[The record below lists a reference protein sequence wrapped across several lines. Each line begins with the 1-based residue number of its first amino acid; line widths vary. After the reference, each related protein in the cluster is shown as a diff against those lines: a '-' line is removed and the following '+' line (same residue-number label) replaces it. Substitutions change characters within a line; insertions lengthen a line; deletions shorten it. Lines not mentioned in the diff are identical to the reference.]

1 MTETTPQPRFHKSPR
16 LGEQL
21 VLKGVISQ
29 EELESSLAA
38 SKASGTKLGEYLVSH
53 GIVPEE
59 EILKALSEQ
68 LNVPLYDASKYPLD
82 PALKELLPQDIARE
96 NRLVPLT
103 MDNEILYC
111 ALLDPNNFHAI
122 DAVEEFCQC
131 QVEPVLCTKQD
142 FVRLFSAIYGEYSA
156 FNEMLGEIGAN
167 LAPET
172 AARDEE
178 EISADAANDVP
189 VIRLVNLILS
199 EGVKVGASDIHIN
212 PEKTT
217 VNVRYRVEGMLR
229 KASEVPLK
237 MASSVVSRIKIMG
250 NMDISETRL
259 PQDGRFTMKVEGHE
273 INVRVS
279 SIPTT
284 YGENVVMR
292 LLDMNAKRVYELP
305 KLGMSPEDFE
315 TVSSAARKPY
325 GMILSTGPT
334 GSGKS
339 SSLYAIIKLVNREE
353 VNIMTLEDPVEYRM
367 AGVRQ
372 VQLNVKA
379 GMTFSSGLRSI
390 LRQDPDILMVGEIRD
405 KETAQIAVQAAL
417 TGHLVLSTLHT
428 NDAISA
434 INRLVDMGVEPYLV
448 SSVLLCSFAQ
458 RLVRCVCPHCR
469 EEYQPAPGLMKAFN
483 LTAADGPF
491 YHGAGCPR
499 CGGTGYM
506 GRTAIFEVFPML
518 DEFQDMVASGATRQ
532 AIARRAR
539 ELGIHSMTDDAAQKI
554 RAGITT
560 CEEAIRV
567 TAA

>member
-1 MTETTPQPRFHKSPR
+1 MPNNVPRFNRSPR

-21 VLKGVISQ
+21 VLKGILT
-29 EELESSLAA
+29 EEALENALSAA
-38 SKASGTKLGEYLVSH
+38 KAANMKLGEYLTSH

-59 EILKALSEQ
+59 DILKALSEQ
-68 LNVPLYDASKYPLD
+68 LNFPLYNPDEFPLD
-82 PALKELLPQDIARE
+82 PHLKDLVPQDVARE

-103 MDNEILYC
+103 LEEGVLYC
-111 ALLDPNNFHAI
+111 ALLDPNNFRAL
-122 DAVEEFCQC
+122 DTVEETCRC
-131 QVEPVLCTKQD
+131 QVEPVLCTKAD
-142 FVRLFSAIYGEYSA
+142 FVRLFSAVYGEYSA
-156 FNEMLGEIGAN
+156 FSEMLGEIDADTSPDAGRA
-167 LAPET
+167 
-172 AARDEE
+172 DEE
-178 EISADAANDVP
+178 VITNNAVDDVP

-237 MASSVVSRIKIMG
+237 LAPSVVSRIKIMG

-259 PQDGRFTMKVEGHE
+259 PQDGRFTIKVEGHE

-292 LLDMNAKRVYELP
+292 LLDMSAQRIYELP
-305 KLGMSPEDFE
+305 KLGMGPEDYKLV
-315 TVSSAARKPY
+315 TQAAHKPY

-339 SSLYAIIKLVNREE
+339 SSLYAIIKLVNRDE

-379 GMTFSSGLRSI
+379 GMTFSSGLRAI

-405 KETAQIAVQAAL
+405 RETAQIAVQAAL

-428 NDAISA
+428 NDALSA
-434 INRLVDMGVEPYLV
+434 VNRLVDMGVEPYLV
-448 SSVLLCSFAQ
+448 ASVLLCSFAQ

-469 EEYQPAPGLMKAFN
+469 EQYQPSIGLLHVFG
-483 LTAADGPF
+483 LTPEDGPF
-491 YHGAGCPR
+491 FHGKGCPR

-518 DEFQDMVASGATRQ
+518 DELQEMVTAGKSKQ
-532 AIARRAR
+532 EIYRRAR
-539 ELGIHSMTDDAAQKI
+539 ELGIRTMADDAAKKI

-560 CEEAIRV
+560 AEEAIRV

>member
-1 MTETTPQPRFHKSPR
+1 MPNNVPRFNRSPR

-21 VLKGVISQ
+21 VLKGILT
-29 EELESSLAA
+29 EEALENALSAA
-38 SKASGTKLGEYLVSH
+38 KAADMKLGEYLTSH

-59 EILKALSEQ
+59 DILKALSEQ
-68 LNVPLYDASKYPLD
+68 LNFPLYNPDEFPLD
-82 PALKELLPQDIARE
+82 PHLKDLVPQDVARE

-103 MDNEILYC
+103 LEGGVLYC
-111 ALLDPNNFHAI
+111 ALLDPNNFRAL
-122 DAVEEFCQC
+122 DTVEETCRC
-131 QVEPVLCTKQD
+131 QVEPVLCTKAD
-142 FVRLFSAIYGEYSA
+142 FVRLFSAVYGEYSA
-156 FNEMLGEIGAN
+156 FSEMLGEIDADSTPDAGRA
-167 LAPET
+167 
-172 AARDEE
+172 DEE
-178 EISADAANDVP
+178 VITNNAVDDVP

-237 MASSVVSRIKIMG
+237 LAPSVVSRIKIMG

-259 PQDGRFTMKVEGHE
+259 PQDGRFTIKVEGHE

-284 YGENVVMR
+284 YGENIVMR
-292 LLDMNAKRVYELP
+292 LLDMSAQRIYELP
-305 KLGMSPEDFE
+305 KLGMGPEDYKLV
-315 TVSSAARKPY
+315 TQAAHKPY

-339 SSLYAIIKLVNREE
+339 SSLYAIIKLINRDE

-367 AGVRQ
+367 TGVRQ

-379 GMTFSSGLRSI
+379 GMTFSSGLRAI

-405 KETAQIAVQAAL
+405 RETAQIAVQAAL

-428 NDAISA
+428 NDALSA

-448 SSVLLCSFAQ
+448 ASVLLCSFAQ

-469 EEYQPAPGLMKAFN
+469 EQYQPSIGLLHVFG
-483 LTAADGPF
+483 LTPEDGPF
-491 YHGAGCPR
+491 FHGKGCPR

-518 DEFQDMVASGATRQ
+518 DELQEMVTAGKSKQ
-532 AIARRAR
+532 EIYRRAR
-539 ELGIHSMTDDAAQKI
+539 ELGIRTMADDAAKKI

-560 CEEAIRV
+560 AEEAIRV

>member
-1 MTETTPQPRFHKSPR
+1 MPNNVPRFNRSPR

-21 VLKGVISQ
+21 VLKGILT
-29 EELESSLAA
+29 EEALENALSAA
-38 SKASGTKLGEYLVSH
+38 KAANMKLGEYLTSH

-59 EILKALSEQ
+59 DILKALSEQ
-68 LNVPLYDASKYPLD
+68 LNFPLYNPDEFPLD
-82 PALKELLPQDIARE
+82 THLKDLVPQDVARE

-103 MDNEILYC
+103 FEEGVLYC
-111 ALLDPNNFHAI
+111 ALLDPNNFRAL
-122 DAVEEFCQC
+122 DTVEETCRC
-131 QVEPVLCTKQD
+131 QVEPVLCTKAD
-142 FVRLFSAIYGEYSA
+142 FVRLFSAVYGEYSA
-156 FNEMLGEIGAN
+156 FSEMLGEIDADT
-167 LAPET
+167 APD
-172 AARDEE
+172 AGRADEE
-178 EISADAANDVP
+178 VITTNAVDDVP

-237 MASSVVSRIKIMG
+237 LAPSVVSRIKIMG

-259 PQDGRFTMKVEGHE
+259 PQDGRFTIKLEGHE

-292 LLDMNAKRVYELP
+292 LLDMSAQRIYELP
-305 KLGMSPEDFE
+305 KLGMGPEDYKLV
-315 TVSSAARKPY
+315 TQAAHKPY

-339 SSLYAIIKLVNREE
+339 SSLYAIIKLVNRDE

-379 GMTFSSGLRSI
+379 GMTFSSGLRAI

-405 KETAQIAVQAAL
+405 RETAHIAVQAAL

-428 NDAISA
+428 NDALSA
-434 INRLVDMGVEPYLV
+434 VNRLVDMGVEPYLV
-448 SSVLLCSFAQ
+448 ASVLLCSFAQ

-469 EEYQPAPGLMKAFN
+469 EQYQPSIGLLHVFG
-483 LTAADGPF
+483 LTPEDGPF
-491 YHGAGCPR
+491 FHGKGCPR

-518 DEFQDMVASGATRQ
+518 DELQEMVTAGKSKQ
-532 AIARRAR
+532 EIYRRAR
-539 ELGIHSMTDDAAQKI
+539 ELGIRTMADDAAKKI

-560 CEEAIRV
+560 AEEAIRV

>member
-1 MTETTPQPRFHKSPR
+1 MTNNAPRLNHSPR

-21 VLKGVISQ
+21 VLKGILT
-29 EELESSLAA
+29 EAALENALSAA
-38 SKASGTKLGEYLVSH
+38 KAANMKLGEYLTNH

-59 EILKALSEQ
+59 DILKALSEQ
-68 LNVPLYDASKYPLD
+68 LNFPLYNPDEFPLD
-82 PALKELLPQDIARE
+82 PHLKDLVPQDVARE

-103 MDNEILYC
+103 LEGGVLYC
-111 ALLDPNNFHAI
+111 ALLDPNNFRAL
-122 DAVEEFCQC
+122 DTVEETCRC
-131 QVEPVLCTKQD
+131 QVEPVLCTKAD
-142 FVRLFSAIYGEYSA
+142 FVRLFSAVYGEYSA
-156 FNEMLGEIGAN
+156 FSEMLGEIDADSTPDAGMA
-167 LAPET
+167 
-172 AARDEE
+172 DEE
-178 EISADAANDVP
+178 VITNNAVDDVP

-237 MASSVVSRIKIMG
+237 LAPSVVSRIKIMG

-259 PQDGRFTMKVEGHE
+259 PQDGRFTIKVEGHE

-292 LLDMNAKRVYELP
+292 LLDMSAQRIYELP
-305 KLGMSPEDFE
+305 KLGMGPEDYALV
-315 TVSSAARKPY
+315 TQAAHKPY

-339 SSLYAIIKLVNREE
+339 SSLYAIIKLINRDE

-367 AGVRQ
+367 TGVRQ

-379 GMTFSSGLRSI
+379 GMTFSSGLRAI

-405 KETAQIAVQAAL
+405 RETAQIAVQAAL

-428 NDAISA
+428 NDALSA
-434 INRLVDMGVEPYLV
+434 VNRLVDMGVEPYLV
-448 SSVLLCSFAQ
+448 ASVLLCSFAQ

-469 EEYQPAPGLMKAFN
+469 EQYQPSTGLLHVFG
-483 LTAADGPF
+483 LTPEDGPF
-491 YHGAGCPR
+491 FHGKGCPR

-518 DEFQDMVASGATRQ
+518 DELQEMVTAGKSKQ
-532 AIARRAR
+532 EIYRRAR
-539 ELGIHSMTDDAAQKI
+539 ELGIRTMADDAAKKI

-560 CEEAIRV
+560 AEEAIRV

>member
-1 MTETTPQPRFHKSPR
+1 MTNNVPRFNRSPR

-21 VLKGVISQ
+21 VLKGILT
-29 EELESSLAA
+29 EEALENALSAA
-38 SKASGTKLGEYLVSH
+38 KAADMKLGEYLTSH

-59 EILKALSEQ
+59 DILKALSEQ
-68 LNVPLYDASKYPLD
+68 LNFPLYNPDEFPLD
-82 PALKELLPQDIARE
+82 PHLKDMVPQDVARE

-103 MDNEILYC
+103 LEGGVLYC
-111 ALLDPNNFHAI
+111 ALLDPNNFRAL
-122 DAVEEFCQC
+122 DTVEETCRC
-131 QVEPVLCTKQD
+131 QVEPVLCTKAD
-142 FVRLFSAIYGEYSA
+142 FVRLFSAVYGEYSA
-156 FNEMLGEIGAN
+156 FSEMLGEIDADTTPDAGRA
-167 LAPET
+167 
-172 AARDEE
+172 DEE
-178 EISADAANDVP
+178 VITNNAVDDVP

-237 MASSVVSRIKIMG
+237 LAPSVVSRIKIMG

-259 PQDGRFTMKVEGHE
+259 PQDGRFTIKVEGHE

-292 LLDMNAKRVYELP
+292 LLDMSAQRIYELP
-305 KLGMSPEDFE
+305 KLGMGPEDYALV
-315 TVSSAARKPY
+315 TQAAHKPY

-339 SSLYAIIKLVNREE
+339 SSLYAIIKLINRDE

-367 AGVRQ
+367 TGVRQ

-379 GMTFSSGLRSI
+379 GMTFSSGLRAI

-405 KETAQIAVQAAL
+405 RETAQIAVQAAL

-428 NDAISA
+428 NDALSA
-434 INRLVDMGVEPYLV
+434 VNRLVDMGVEPYLV
-448 SSVLLCSFAQ
+448 ASVLLCSFAQ

-469 EEYQPAPGLMKAFN
+469 EQYQPSTGLLHVFG
-483 LTAADGPF
+483 LTPEDGPF
-491 YHGAGCPR
+491 FHGKGCPR

-518 DEFQDMVASGATRQ
+518 DELQEMVTAGKSKQ
-532 AIARRAR
+532 EIYRRAR
-539 ELGIHSMTDDAAQKI
+539 ELGIRTMADDAAKKI

-560 CEEAIRV
+560 AEEAIRV

>member
-1 MTETTPQPRFHKSPR
+1 MPNNAPRFNRSPR

-21 VLKGVISQ
+21 VLKGILT
-29 EELESSLAA
+29 EEALENALSAA
-38 SKASGTKLGEYLVSH
+38 KAANMKLGEYLTSH

-59 EILKALSEQ
+59 DILKALSEQ
-68 LNVPLYDASKYPLD
+68 LNFPLYNPDEFPLD
-82 PALKELLPQDIARE
+82 THLKDMVPQDVARE

-103 MDNEILYC
+103 LEEGVLYC
-111 ALLDPNNFHAI
+111 ALLDPNNFRAL
-122 DAVEEFCQC
+122 DTVEETCRC
-131 QVEPVLCTKQD
+131 QVEPVLCTKAD
-142 FVRLFSAIYGEYSA
+142 FVRLFSAVYGEYSA
-156 FNEMLGEIGAN
+156 FSEMLGEIDADT
-167 LAPET
+167 APD
-172 AARDEE
+172 AGRADEE
-178 EISADAANDVP
+178 VITNNAVDDVP

-237 MASSVVSRIKIMG
+237 LAPSVVSRIKIMG

-259 PQDGRFTMKVEGHE
+259 PQDGRFTIKVEGHE

-292 LLDMNAKRVYELP
+292 LLDMSAQRIYELP
-305 KLGMSPEDFE
+305 KLGMGPEDYKLV
-315 TVSSAARKPY
+315 TQAAHKPY

-339 SSLYAIIKLVNREE
+339 SSLYAIIKLVNRDE

-379 GMTFSSGLRSI
+379 GMTFSSGLRAI

-405 KETAQIAVQAAL
+405 RETAQIAVQAAL

-428 NDAISA
+428 NDALSA
-434 INRLVDMGVEPYLV
+434 VNRLVDMGVEPYLV
-448 SSVLLCSFAQ
+448 ASVLLCSFAQ

-469 EEYQPAPGLMKAFN
+469 EQYQPSIGLLHVFG
-483 LTAADGPF
+483 LTPEDGPF
-491 YHGAGCPR
+491 FHGKGCPR

-518 DEFQDMVASGATRQ
+518 DELQEMVTAGKSKQ
-532 AIARRAR
+532 EIYRRAR
-539 ELGIHSMTDDAAQKI
+539 ELGIRTMADDAAKKI

-560 CEEAIRV
+560 AEEAIRV

>member
-1 MTETTPQPRFHKSPR
+1 MPNNVPRFNRSPR

-21 VLKGVISQ
+21 VLKGILT
-29 EELESSLAA
+29 EEALENALSAA
-38 SKASGTKLGEYLVSH
+38 KAANMKLGEYLTSH

-59 EILKALSEQ
+59 DILKALSEQ
-68 LNVPLYDASKYPLD
+68 LNFPLYNPDEFPLD
-82 PALKELLPQDIARE
+82 PHLKDLVPQDVARE

-103 MDNEILYC
+103 FEEGVLYC
-111 ALLDPNNFHAI
+111 ALLDPNNFRAL
-122 DAVEEFCQC
+122 DTVEETCRC
-131 QVEPVLCTKQD
+131 QVEPVLCTKAD
-142 FVRLFSAIYGEYSA
+142 FVRLFSAVYGEYSA
-156 FNEMLGEIGAN
+156 FSEMLGEIDADT
-167 LAPET
+167 APD
-172 AARDEE
+172 AGRADEE
-178 EISADAANDVP
+178 VITNNAVDDVP

-237 MASSVVSRIKIMG
+237 LAPSVVSRIKIMG

-259 PQDGRFTMKVEGHE
+259 PQDGRFTIKVEGHE

-292 LLDMNAKRVYELP
+292 LLDMSAQRIYELP
-305 KLGMSPEDFE
+305 KLGMGPEDYKLV
-315 TVSSAARKPY
+315 TQAAHKPY

-339 SSLYAIIKLVNREE
+339 SSLYAIIKLVNRDE

-379 GMTFSSGLRSI
+379 GMTFSSGLRAI

-405 KETAQIAVQAAL
+405 RETAQIAVQAAL

-428 NDAISA
+428 NDALSA
-434 INRLVDMGVEPYLV
+434 VNRLVDMGVEPYLV
-448 SSVLLCSFAQ
+448 ASVLLCSFAQ

-469 EEYQPAPGLMKAFN
+469 EQYQPSIGLLHVFG
-483 LTAADGPF
+483 LTPEDGPF
-491 YHGAGCPR
+491 FHGKGCPR

-518 DEFQDMVASGATRQ
+518 DELQEMVTAGKSKQ
-532 AIARRAR
+532 EIYRRAR
-539 ELGIHSMTDDAAQKI
+539 ELGIRTMADDAAKKI

-560 CEEAIRV
+560 AEEAIRV

>member
-1 MTETTPQPRFHKSPR
+1 MPNNAPRFNRSPR

-21 VLKGVISQ
+21 VLKGILT
-29 EELESSLAA
+29 EEALENALSAA
-38 SKASGTKLGEYLVSH
+38 KAANMKLGEYLTSH

-59 EILKALSEQ
+59 DILKALSEQ
-68 LNVPLYDASKYPLD
+68 LNFPLYNPDEFPLD
-82 PALKELLPQDIARE
+82 PHLKDLVPQDVARE

-103 MDNEILYC
+103 LEEGVLYC
-111 ALLDPNNFHAI
+111 ALLDPNNFRAL
-122 DAVEEFCQC
+122 DTVEETCRC
-131 QVEPVLCTKQD
+131 QVEPVLCTKAD
-142 FVRLFSAIYGEYSA
+142 FVRLFSAVYGEYSA
-156 FNEMLGEIGAN
+156 FSEMLGEIDADT
-167 LAPET
+167 APD
-172 AARDEE
+172 AGRADEE
-178 EISADAANDVP
+178 VITNNAVDDVP

-237 MASSVVSRIKIMG
+237 LAPSVVSRIKIMG

-259 PQDGRFTMKVEGHE
+259 PQDGRFTIKVEGHE

-292 LLDMNAKRVYELP
+292 LLDMSAQRIYELP
-305 KLGMSPEDFE
+305 KLGMGPEDYKLV
-315 TVSSAARKPY
+315 TQAAHKPY

-339 SSLYAIIKLVNREE
+339 SSLYAIIKLVNRDE

-379 GMTFSSGLRSI
+379 GMTFSSGLRAI

-405 KETAQIAVQAAL
+405 RETAQIAVQAAL

-428 NDAISA
+428 NDALSA
-434 INRLVDMGVEPYLV
+434 VNRLVDMGVEPYLV
-448 SSVLLCSFAQ
+448 ASVLLCSFAQ

-469 EEYQPAPGLMKAFN
+469 EQYQPSIGLLHVFG
-483 LTAADGPF
+483 LTPEDGPF
-491 YHGAGCPR
+491 FHGKGCPR

-518 DEFQDMVASGATRQ
+518 DELQEMVTAGKSKQ
-532 AIARRAR
+532 EIYRRAR
-539 ELGIHSMTDDAAQKI
+539 ELGIRTMADDAAKKI

-560 CEEAIRV
+560 AEEAIRV

>member
-1 MTETTPQPRFHKSPR
+1 MPNNAPRFNRSPR

-21 VLKGVISQ
+21 VLKGILT
-29 EELESSLAA
+29 EEALENALSAA
-38 SKASGTKLGEYLVSH
+38 KAANMKLGEYLTSH

-59 EILKALSEQ
+59 DILKALSEQ
-68 LNVPLYDASKYPLD
+68 LSFPLYNPDEFPLD
-82 PALKELLPQDIARE
+82 PHLKDLVPQDMARE

-103 MDNEILYC
+103 LEEGVLYC
-111 ALLDPNNFHAI
+111 ALLDPNNFRAL
-122 DAVEEFCQC
+122 DTVEETCRC
-131 QVEPVLCTKQD
+131 QVEPVLCTKAD
-142 FVRLFSAIYGEYSA
+142 FVRLFSAVYGEYSA
-156 FNEMLGEIGAN
+156 FSEMLGEIDADTTPDAGRA
-167 LAPET
+167 
-172 AARDEE
+172 DEE
-178 EISADAANDVP
+178 VITNNAVDDVP

-237 MASSVVSRIKIMG
+237 LAPSVVSRIKIMG

-259 PQDGRFTMKVEGHE
+259 PQDGRFTIKVEGHE

-292 LLDMNAKRVYELP
+292 LLDMSAQRIYELP
-305 KLGMSPEDFE
+305 KLGMGPEDYKLV
-315 TVSSAARKPY
+315 TQAAHKPY

-339 SSLYAIIKLVNREE
+339 SSLYAIIKLVNRDE

-379 GMTFSSGLRSI
+379 GMTFSSGLRAI

-405 KETAQIAVQAAL
+405 RETAQIAVQAAL

-428 NDAISA
+428 NDALSA
-434 INRLVDMGVEPYLV
+434 VNRLVDMGVEPYLV
-448 SSVLLCSFAQ
+448 ASVLLCSFAQ

-469 EEYQPAPGLMKAFN
+469 EQYQPSIGLLHVFG
-483 LTAADGPF
+483 LTPEDGPF
-491 YHGAGCPR
+491 FHGKGCPR

-518 DEFQDMVASGATRQ
+518 DELQEMVTAGKSKQ
-532 AIARRAR
+532 EIYRRAR
-539 ELGIHSMTDDAAQKI
+539 ELGIRTMADDAAKKI

-560 CEEAIRV
+560 AEEAIRV

>member
-1 MTETTPQPRFHKSPR
+1 MPNNAPRFNRSPR

-21 VLKGVISQ
+21 VLKGILT
-29 EELESSLAA
+29 EEALGNALSAA
-38 SKASGTKLGEYLVSH
+38 KAANMKLGEYLTSH

-59 EILKALSEQ
+59 DILKALSEQ
-68 LNVPLYDASKYPLD
+68 LNFPLYNPDEFPLNNN
-82 PALKELLPQDIARE
+82 LKDLVPQDVARE

-103 MDNEILYC
+103 LEEGVLYC
-111 ALLDPNNFHAI
+111 ALLDPNNFRAL
-122 DAVEEFCQC
+122 DTVEETCRC
-131 QVEPVLCTKQD
+131 QVEPVLCTKAD
-142 FVRLFSAIYGEYSA
+142 FVRLFSAVYGEYSA
-156 FNEMLGEIGAN
+156 FSEMLGEIDADT
-167 LAPET
+167 APD
-172 AARDEE
+172 AGRADEE
-178 EISADAANDVP
+178 VITNNAVDDVP

-237 MASSVVSRIKIMG
+237 LAPSVVSRIKIMG

-259 PQDGRFTMKVEGHE
+259 PQDGRFTIKVEGHE

-292 LLDMNAKRVYELP
+292 LLDMSAQRIYELP
-305 KLGMSPEDFE
+305 KLGMGPEDYKLV
-315 TVSSAARKPY
+315 TQAAHKPY

-339 SSLYAIIKLVNREE
+339 SSLYAIIKLVNRDE

-379 GMTFSSGLRSI
+379 GMTFSSGLRAI

-405 KETAQIAVQAAL
+405 RETAQIAVQAAL

-428 NDAISA
+428 NDALSA
-434 INRLVDMGVEPYLV
+434 VNRLVDMGVEPYLV
-448 SSVLLCSFAQ
+448 ASVLLCSFAQ

-469 EEYQPAPGLMKAFN
+469 EQYQPSIGLLHVFG
-483 LTAADGPF
+483 LTPEDGPF
-491 YHGAGCPR
+491 FHGKGCPR

-518 DEFQDMVASGATRQ
+518 DELQEMVTAGKSKQ
-532 AIARRAR
+532 EIYRRAR
-539 ELGIHSMTDDAAQKI
+539 ELGIRTMTDDAAKKI

-560 CEEAIRV
+560 AEEAIRV

>member
-1 MTETTPQPRFHKSPR
+1 MPNNVPRFNRSPR

-21 VLKGVISQ
+21 VLKGILT
-29 EELESSLAA
+29 EEALENALSAA
-38 SKASGTKLGEYLVSH
+38 KAANMKLGEYLTSH

-59 EILKALSEQ
+59 DILKALSEQ
-68 LNVPLYDASKYPLD
+68 LNFPLYNPDEFPLD
-82 PALKELLPQDIARE
+82 THLKDLVPQDVARE

-103 MDNEILYC
+103 FEEGVLYC
-111 ALLDPNNFHAI
+111 ALLDPNNFRAL
-122 DAVEEFCQC
+122 DTVEETCRC
-131 QVEPVLCTKQD
+131 QVEPVLCTKAD
-142 FVRLFSAIYGEYSA
+142 FVRLFSAVYGEYSA
-156 FNEMLGEIGAN
+156 FSEMLGEIDADTTPDAGRA
-167 LAPET
+167 
-172 AARDEE
+172 DEE
-178 EISADAANDVP
+178 VITNNAVDDVP

-237 MASSVVSRIKIMG
+237 LAPSVVSRIKIMG

-259 PQDGRFTMKVEGHE
+259 PQDGRFTIKVEGHE

-292 LLDMNAKRVYELP
+292 LLDMSAQRIYELP
-305 KLGMSPEDFE
+305 KLGMGPEDYKLV
-315 TVSSAARKPY
+315 TQAAHKPY

-339 SSLYAIIKLVNREE
+339 SSLYAIIKLVNRDE

-379 GMTFSSGLRSI
+379 GMTFSSGLRAI

-405 KETAQIAVQAAL
+405 RETAQIAVQAAL

-428 NDAISA
+428 NDALSA
-434 INRLVDMGVEPYLV
+434 VNRLVDMGVEPYLV
-448 SSVLLCSFAQ
+448 ASVLLCSFAQ

-469 EEYQPAPGLMKAFN
+469 EQYQPSIGLLHVFG
-483 LTAADGPF
+483 LTPEDGPF
-491 YHGAGCPR
+491 FHGKGCPR

-518 DEFQDMVASGATRQ
+518 DELQEMVTAGKSKQ
-532 AIARRAR
+532 EIYRRAR
-539 ELGIHSMTDDAAQKI
+539 ELGIRTMTDDAAKKI

-560 CEEAIRV
+560 AEEAIRV

>member
-1 MTETTPQPRFHKSPR
+1 MPNNVPRFNRSPR
-16 LGEQL
+16 VGEQL
-21 VLKGVISQ
+21 VLKGILT
-29 EELESSLAA
+29 EEALENALSAA
-38 SKASGTKLGEYLVSH
+38 KAANMKLGEYLTSH

-59 EILKALSEQ
+59 DILKALSEQ
-68 LNVPLYDASKYPLD
+68 LNFPLYNPDEFPLD
-82 PALKELLPQDIARE
+82 PHLKDLVPQDVARE

-103 MDNEILYC
+103 LEEGVLYC
-111 ALLDPNNFHAI
+111 ALLDPNNFRAL
-122 DAVEEFCQC
+122 DTVEETCRCQM
-131 QVEPVLCTKQD
+131 EPVLCTKAD
-142 FVRLFSAIYGEYSA
+142 FVRLFSAVYGEYSA
-156 FNEMLGEIGAN
+156 FSEMLGEIDADT
-167 LAPET
+167 APD
-172 AARDEE
+172 AGRADEE
-178 EISADAANDVP
+178 VITNNAVDDVP

-237 MASSVVSRIKIMG
+237 LAPSVVSRIKIMG

-259 PQDGRFTMKVEGHE
+259 PQDGRFTIKVEGHE

-292 LLDMNAKRVYELP
+292 LLDMSAQRIYELP
-305 KLGMSPEDFE
+305 KLGMGPEDYKLV
-315 TVSSAARKPY
+315 TQAAHKPY

-339 SSLYAIIKLVNREE
+339 SSLYAIIKLVNRDE

-379 GMTFSSGLRSI
+379 GMTFSSGLRAI

-405 KETAQIAVQAAL
+405 RETAHIAVQAAL

-428 NDAISA
+428 NDALSA
-434 INRLVDMGVEPYLV
+434 VNRLVDMGVEPYLV
-448 SSVLLCSFAQ
+448 ASVLLCSFAQ

-469 EEYQPAPGLMKAFN
+469 EQYQPSIGLLHVFG
-483 LTAADGPF
+483 LTPEDGPF
-491 YHGAGCPR
+491 FHGKGCPR

-518 DEFQDMVASGATRQ
+518 DELQEMVTAGKSKQ
-532 AIARRAR
+532 EIYWRAR
-539 ELGIHSMTDDAAQKI
+539 ELGIRTMADDAAKKI

-560 CEEAIRV
+560 AEEAIRV

>member
-1 MTETTPQPRFHKSPR
+1 MTNNAPRFNRSPR

-21 VLKGVISQ
+21 VLKGILT
-29 EELESSLAA
+29 EEALGNALSAA
-38 SKASGTKLGEYLVSH
+38 KAANMKLGEYLTSH

-59 EILKALSEQ
+59 DILKALSEQ
-68 LNVPLYDASKYPLD
+68 LSFPLYNPDEFPLD
-82 PALKELLPQDIARE
+82 THLKDLVPQDVARE

-103 MDNEILYC
+103 LEGGVLYC
-111 ALLDPNNFHAI
+111 ALLDPNNFRAL
-122 DAVEEFCQC
+122 DTVEETCRC
-131 QVEPVLCTKQD
+131 QVEPVLCTKAD
-142 FVRLFSAIYGEYSA
+142 FVRLFSAVYGEYSA
-156 FNEMLGEIGAN
+156 FSEMLGEIDADT
-167 LAPET
+167 APD
-172 AARDEE
+172 AGMADEE
-178 EISADAANDVP
+178 VITNNAVNDVP

-237 MASSVVSRIKIMG
+237 LAPSVVSRIKIMG

-259 PQDGRFTMKVEGHE
+259 PQDGRFTIKVEGHE

-292 LLDMNAKRVYELP
+292 LLDMSAQRIYELP
-305 KLGMSPEDFE
+305 KLGMGPEDYKLV
-315 TVSSAARKPY
+315 TQAAHKPY

-339 SSLYAIIKLVNREE
+339 SSLYAIIKLVNRDE

-379 GMTFSSGLRSI
+379 GMTFSSGLRAI

-405 KETAQIAVQAAL
+405 RETAQIAVQAAL

-428 NDAISA
+428 NDALSA
-434 INRLVDMGVEPYLV
+434 VNRLVDMGVEPYLV
-448 SSVLLCSFAQ
+448 ASVLLCSFAQ

-469 EEYQPAPGLMKAFN
+469 EQYQPSIGLLHVFG
-483 LTAADGPF
+483 LTPEDGPF
-491 YHGAGCPR
+491 FHGKGCPR

-518 DEFQDMVASGATRQ
+518 DELQEMVTAGKSKQ
-532 AIARRAR
+532 EIYRRAR
-539 ELGIHSMTDDAAQKI
+539 ELGIRTMADDAAKKI

-560 CEEAIRV
+560 AEEAIRV

>member
-1 MTETTPQPRFHKSPR
+1 MPNNAPRFNRSPR

-21 VLKGVISQ
+21 VLKGILT
-29 EELESSLAA
+29 EEALENALSAA
-38 SKASGTKLGEYLVSH
+38 KAANMKLGEYLTSH

-59 EILKALSEQ
+59 DILKALSEQ
-68 LNVPLYDASKYPLD
+68 LNFPLYNPDEFPLD
-82 PALKELLPQDIARE
+82 THLKDMVPQDVARE

-103 MDNEILYC
+103 LEEGVLYC
-111 ALLDPNNFHAI
+111 ALLDPNNFRAL
-122 DAVEEFCQC
+122 DTVEETYRC
-131 QVEPVLCTKQD
+131 QVEPVLCTKAD
-142 FVRLFSAIYGEYSA
+142 FVRLFSAVYGEYSA
-156 FNEMLGEIGAN
+156 FSEMLGEIDADT
-167 LAPET
+167 APDAGKT
-172 AARDEE
+172 DEE
-178 EISADAANDVP
+178 VITNNAVDDVP

-237 MASSVVSRIKIMG
+237 LAPSVVSRIKIMG

-259 PQDGRFTMKVEGHE
+259 PQDGRFTIKVEGHE

-292 LLDMNAKRVYELP
+292 LLDMSAQRIYELP
-305 KLGMSPEDFE
+305 KLGMGPEDYKLV
-315 TVSSAARKPY
+315 TQAAHKPY

-339 SSLYAIIKLVNREE
+339 SSLYAIIKLVNRDE

-379 GMTFSSGLRSI
+379 GMTFSSGLRAI

-405 KETAQIAVQAAL
+405 RETAQIAVQAAL

-428 NDAISA
+428 NDALSA
-434 INRLVDMGVEPYLV
+434 VNRLVDMGVEPYLV
-448 SSVLLCSFAQ
+448 ASVLLCSFAQ

-469 EEYQPAPGLMKAFN
+469 EQYQPSIGLLHVFG
-483 LTAADGPF
+483 LTPEDGPF
-491 YHGAGCPR
+491 FHGKGCPR

-518 DEFQDMVASGATRQ
+518 DELQEMVTAGKSKQ
-532 AIARRAR
+532 EIYRRAR
-539 ELGIHSMTDDAAQKI
+539 ELGIRTMADDAAKKI

-560 CEEAIRV
+560 AEEAIRV

>member
-1 MTETTPQPRFHKSPR
+1 MPNNVPRFNRSPR

-21 VLKGVISQ
+21 VLKGILT
-29 EELESSLAA
+29 EEALGNALSAA
-38 SKASGTKLGEYLVSH
+38 KAANMKLGEYLTSH

-59 EILKALSEQ
+59 DILKALSEQ
-68 LNVPLYDASKYPLD
+68 LNFPLYNPDEFPLD
-82 PALKELLPQDIARE
+82 PHLKDLVPQDVARE

-103 MDNEILYC
+103 LEEGVLYC
-111 ALLDPNNFHAI
+111 ALLDPNNFRAL
-122 DAVEEFCQC
+122 DTVEETCRC
-131 QVEPVLCTKQD
+131 QVEPVLCTKAD
-142 FVRLFSAIYGEYSA
+142 FVRLFSAVYGEYSA
-156 FNEMLGEIGAN
+156 FSEMLGEIDADT
-167 LAPET
+167 APD
-172 AARDEE
+172 AGRADEE
-178 EISADAANDVP
+178 VITNNAVDDVP

-237 MASSVVSRIKIMG
+237 LAPSVVSRIKIMG

-259 PQDGRFTMKVEGHE
+259 PQDGRFTIKVEGHE

-292 LLDMNAKRVYELP
+292 LLDMSAQRIYELP
-305 KLGMSPEDFE
+305 KLGMGPEDYKLV
-315 TVSSAARKPY
+315 TQAAHKPY

-339 SSLYAIIKLVNREE
+339 SSLYAIIKLVNRDE

-379 GMTFSSGLRSI
+379 GMTFSSGLRAI

-405 KETAQIAVQAAL
+405 RETAQIAVQAAL

-428 NDAISA
+428 NDALSA
-434 INRLVDMGVEPYLV
+434 VNRLVDMGVEPYLV
-448 SSVLLCSFAQ
+448 ASVLLCSFAQ

-469 EEYQPAPGLMKAFN
+469 EQYQPSIGLLHVFG
-483 LTAADGPF
+483 LTPEDGPF
-491 YHGAGCPR
+491 FHGKGCPR

-518 DEFQDMVASGATRQ
+518 DELQEMVTAGKSKQ
-532 AIARRAR
+532 EIYRRAR
-539 ELGIHSMTDDAAQKI
+539 ELGIRTMADDAAKKI

-560 CEEAIRV
+560 AEEAIRV

>member
-1 MTETTPQPRFHKSPR
+1 MPNNVPRFNRSPR

-21 VLKGVISQ
+21 VLKGILT
-29 EELESSLAA
+29 EEALGNALSAA
-38 SKASGTKLGEYLVSH
+38 KAANMKLGEYLTSH

-59 EILKALSEQ
+59 DILKALSEQ
-68 LNVPLYDASKYPLD
+68 LNFPLYNPDEFPLNTN
-82 PALKELLPQDIARE
+82 LKDLVPQDVARE

-103 MDNEILYC
+103 LEEGVLYC
-111 ALLDPNNFHAI
+111 ALLDPNNFRAL
-122 DAVEEFCQC
+122 DTVEETCRC
-131 QVEPVLCTKQD
+131 QVEPVLCTKAD
-142 FVRLFSAIYGEYSA
+142 FVRLFSAVYGEYSA
-156 FNEMLGEIGAN
+156 FSEMLGEIDADT
-167 LAPET
+167 APD
-172 AARDEE
+172 AGRADEE
-178 EISADAANDVP
+178 VITNNAVDDVP

-237 MASSVVSRIKIMG
+237 LAPSVVSRIKIMG

-259 PQDGRFTMKVEGHE
+259 PQDGRFTIKVEGHE

-292 LLDMNAKRVYELP
+292 LLDMSAQRIYELP
-305 KLGMSPEDFE
+305 KLGMGPEDYKLV
-315 TVSSAARKPY
+315 TQAAHKPY

-339 SSLYAIIKLVNREE
+339 SSLYAIIKLVNRDE

-379 GMTFSSGLRSI
+379 GMTFSSGLRAI

-405 KETAQIAVQAAL
+405 RETAHIAVQAAL

-428 NDAISA
+428 NDALSA
-434 INRLVDMGVEPYLV
+434 VNRLVDMGVEPYLV
-448 SSVLLCSFAQ
+448 ASVLLCSFAQ

-469 EEYQPAPGLMKAFN
+469 EQYQPSIGLLHVFG
-483 LTAADGPF
+483 LTPEDGPF
-491 YHGAGCPR
+491 FHGKGCPR

-518 DEFQDMVASGATRQ
+518 DELQEMVTAGKSKQ
-532 AIARRAR
+532 EIYRRAR
-539 ELGIHSMTDDAAQKI
+539 ELGIRTMADDAAKKI
-554 RAGITT
+554 RVGITT
-560 CEEAIRV
+560 AEEAIRV

>member
-1 MTETTPQPRFHKSPR
+1 MPNNVPRFNRSPR

-21 VLKGVISQ
+21 VLKGILT
-29 EELESSLAA
+29 EEALENALSAA
-38 SKASGTKLGEYLVSH
+38 KAADMKLGEYLTSH

-59 EILKALSEQ
+59 DILKALSEQ
-68 LNVPLYDASKYPLD
+68 LNFPLYNPDEFPLD
-82 PALKELLPQDIARE
+82 PHLKDLVPQDVARE

-103 MDNEILYC
+103 LEGGVLYC
-111 ALLDPNNFHAI
+111 ALLDPNNFRAL
-122 DAVEEFCQC
+122 DTVEETCRC
-131 QVEPVLCTKQD
+131 QVEPVLCTKAD
-142 FVRLFSAIYGEYSA
+142 FVRLFSAVYGEYSA
-156 FNEMLGEIGAN
+156 FSEMLGEIDADT
-167 LAPET
+167 APD
-172 AARDEE
+172 AGRADEE
-178 EISADAANDVP
+178 VITNNAVDDVP

-237 MASSVVSRIKIMG
+237 LAPSVVSRIKIMG

-259 PQDGRFTMKVEGHE
+259 PQDGRFTIKVEGHE

-292 LLDMNAKRVYELP
+292 LLDMSAQRIYELP
-305 KLGMSPEDFE
+305 KLGMGPEDYE
-315 TVSSAARKPY
+315 LVTQAAHKPY

-339 SSLYAIIKLVNREE
+339 SSLYAIIKLINRDE

-379 GMTFSSGLRSI
+379 GMTFSSGLRAI

-405 KETAQIAVQAAL
+405 RETAQIAVQAAL

-428 NDAISA
+428 NDALSA
-434 INRLVDMGVEPYLV
+434 VNRLVDMGVEPYLV
-448 SSVLLCSFAQ
+448 ASVLLCSFAQ

-469 EEYQPAPGLMKAFN
+469 EQYQPSIGLLHVFG
-483 LTAADGPF
+483 LTPEDGPF
-491 YHGAGCPR
+491 FHGKGCPR

-518 DEFQDMVASGATRQ
+518 DELQEMVTAGKSKQ
-532 AIARRAR
+532 EIYRRTR
-539 ELGIHSMTDDAAQKI
+539 ELGIRTMADDAAKKI

-560 CEEAIRV
+560 AEEAIRV

>member
-1 MTETTPQPRFHKSPR
+1 MPNNAPRFNRSPR

-21 VLKGVISQ
+21 VLKGILS
-29 EELESSLAA
+29 EEALENALSAA
-38 SKASGTKLGEYLVSH
+38 KAANMKLGEYLTSH

-59 EILKALSEQ
+59 DILKALSEQ
-68 LNVPLYDASKYPLD
+68 LNFPLYNPDEFPLD
-82 PALKELLPQDIARE
+82 THLKDLVPQDVARE

-103 MDNEILYC
+103 FEEGVLYC
-111 ALLDPNNFHAI
+111 ALLDPNNFRAL
-122 DAVEEFCQC
+122 DTVEETCRC
-131 QVEPVLCTKQD
+131 QVEPVLCTKAD
-142 FVRLFSAIYGEYSA
+142 FVRLFSAVYGEYSA
-156 FNEMLGEIGAN
+156 FSEMLGEIDADT
-167 LAPET
+167 APD
-172 AARDEE
+172 AGRADEE
-178 EISADAANDVP
+178 VITNNAVDDVP

-237 MASSVVSRIKIMG
+237 LAPSVVSRIKIMG

-259 PQDGRFTMKVEGHE
+259 PQDGRFTIKLEGHE

-292 LLDMNAKRVYELP
+292 LLDMSAQRIYELP
-305 KLGMSPEDFE
+305 KLGMGPEDYKLV
-315 TVSSAARKPY
+315 TQAAHKPY

-339 SSLYAIIKLVNREE
+339 SSLYAIIKLVNRDE

-379 GMTFSSGLRSI
+379 GMTFSSGLRAI

-405 KETAQIAVQAAL
+405 RETAHIAVQAAL

-428 NDAISA
+428 NDALSA
-434 INRLVDMGVEPYLV
+434 VNRLVDMGVEPYLV
-448 SSVLLCSFAQ
+448 ASVLLCSFAQ

-469 EEYQPAPGLMKAFN
+469 EQYQPSIGLLHVFG
-483 LTAADGPF
+483 LTPEDGPF
-491 YHGAGCPR
+491 FHGKGCPR

-518 DEFQDMVASGATRQ
+518 DELQEMVTAGKSKQ
-532 AIARRAR
+532 EIYRRAR
-539 ELGIHSMTDDAAQKI
+539 ELGIRTMADDAAKKI

-560 CEEAIRV
+560 AEEAIRV

>member
-1 MTETTPQPRFHKSPR
+1 MPNNAPRFNRSPR

-21 VLKGVISQ
+21 VLKGILT
-29 EELESSLAA
+29 EEALENALSAA
-38 SKASGTKLGEYLVSH
+38 KAANMKLGEYLTSH

-59 EILKALSEQ
+59 DILKALSEQ
-68 LNVPLYDASKYPLD
+68 LNFPLYNPDEFPLD
-82 PALKELLPQDIARE
+82 THLKDLVPQDVARE

-103 MDNEILYC
+103 FEEGVLYC
-111 ALLDPNNFHAI
+111 ALLDPNNFRAL
-122 DAVEEFCQC
+122 DTVEETCRCQM
-131 QVEPVLCTKQD
+131 EPVLCTKAD
-142 FVRLFSAIYGEYSA
+142 FVRLFSAVYGEYSA
-156 FNEMLGEIGAN
+156 FSEMLGEIDADTTPDAGRA
-167 LAPET
+167 
-172 AARDEE
+172 DEE
-178 EISADAANDVP
+178 VITNNAVDDVP

-237 MASSVVSRIKIMG
+237 LAPSVVSRIKIMG

-259 PQDGRFTMKVEGHE
+259 PQDGRFTIKVEGHE

-292 LLDMNAKRVYELP
+292 LLDMSAQRIYELP
-305 KLGMSPEDFE
+305 KLGMGPEDYKLV
-315 TVSSAARKPY
+315 TQAAHKPY

-339 SSLYAIIKLVNREE
+339 SSLYAIIKLVNRDE

-379 GMTFSSGLRSI
+379 GMTFSSGLRAI

-405 KETAQIAVQAAL
+405 RETAQIAVQAAL

-428 NDAISA
+428 NDALSA
-434 INRLVDMGVEPYLV
+434 VNRLVDMGVEPYLV
-448 SSVLLCSFAQ
+448 ASVLLCSFAQ

-469 EEYQPAPGLMKAFN
+469 EQYQPSIGLLHVFG
-483 LTAADGPF
+483 LTPEDGPF
-491 YHGAGCPR
+491 FHGKGCPR

-518 DEFQDMVASGATRQ
+518 DELQEMVTAGKSKQ
-532 AIARRAR
+532 EIYRRAR
-539 ELGIHSMTDDAAQKI
+539 ELGIRTMADDAAKKI

-560 CEEAIRV
+560 AEEAIRV

>member
-1 MTETTPQPRFHKSPR
+1 MPNNVPRFNRSPR

-21 VLKGVISQ
+21 VLKGILT
-29 EELESSLAA
+29 EEALENALSAA
-38 SKASGTKLGEYLVSH
+38 KAANMKLGEYLTSH

-59 EILKALSEQ
+59 DILKALSEQ
-68 LNVPLYDASKYPLD
+68 LNFPLYNPDEFPLD
-82 PALKELLPQDIARE
+82 PHLKDLVPQDVARE

-103 MDNEILYC
+103 LEEGVLYC
-111 ALLDPNNFHAI
+111 ALLDPNNFRAL
-122 DAVEEFCQC
+122 DTVEETCRC
-131 QVEPVLCTKQD
+131 QVEPVLCTKAD
-142 FVRLFSAIYGEYSA
+142 FVRLFSAVYGEYSA
-156 FNEMLGEIGAN
+156 FSEMLGEIDADT
-167 LAPET
+167 APD
-172 AARDEE
+172 AGRADEE
-178 EISADAANDVP
+178 VITNNAVDDVP

-237 MASSVVSRIKIMG
+237 LAPSVVSRIKIMG

-259 PQDGRFTMKVEGHE
+259 PQDGRFTIKVEGHE

-292 LLDMNAKRVYELP
+292 LLDMSAQRIYELP
-305 KLGMSPEDFE
+305 KLGMGPEDYKLV
-315 TVSSAARKPY
+315 TQAAHKPY

-339 SSLYAIIKLVNREE
+339 SSLYAIIKLVNRDE

-379 GMTFSSGLRSI
+379 GMTFSSGLRAI

-405 KETAQIAVQAAL
+405 RETAQIAVQAAL

-428 NDAISA
+428 NDALSA
-434 INRLVDMGVEPYLV
+434 VNRLVDMGVEPYLV
-448 SSVLLCSFAQ
+448 ASVLLCSFAQ

-469 EEYQPAPGLMKAFN
+469 EQYQPSIGLLHVFG
-483 LTAADGPF
+483 LTPEDGPF
-491 YHGAGCPR
+491 FHGKGCPR

-518 DEFQDMVASGATRQ
+518 DELQEMVTAGKSKQ
-532 AIARRAR
+532 EIYRRAR
-539 ELGIHSMTDDAAQKI
+539 ELGIRTMADDAAKKI

-560 CEEAIRV
+560 AEEAIRV

>member
-1 MTETTPQPRFHKSPR
+1 MPNNVPRFNRSPR

-21 VLKGVISQ
+21 VLKGILT
-29 EELESSLAA
+29 EEALENALSAA
-38 SKASGTKLGEYLVSH
+38 KAANMKLGEYLTSH

-59 EILKALSEQ
+59 DILKALSEQ
-68 LNVPLYDASKYPLD
+68 LSFPLYNPDEFPLD
-82 PALKELLPQDIARE
+82 THLKDLVPQDVARE

-103 MDNEILYC
+103 FEEGVLYC
-111 ALLDPNNFHAI
+111 ALLDPNNFRAL
-122 DAVEEFCQC
+122 DTVEETCRC
-131 QVEPVLCTKQD
+131 QVEPVLCTKAD
-142 FVRLFSAIYGEYSA
+142 FVRLFSAVYGEYSA
-156 FNEMLGEIGAN
+156 FSEMLGEIDADT
-167 LAPET
+167 APD
-172 AARDEE
+172 AGRADEE
-178 EISADAANDVP
+178 VITNNAVDDVP

-237 MASSVVSRIKIMG
+237 LAPSVVSRIKIMG

-259 PQDGRFTMKVEGHE
+259 PQDGRFTIKVEGHE

-292 LLDMNAKRVYELP
+292 LLDMSAQRIYELP
-305 KLGMSPEDFE
+305 KLGMGPEDYKLV
-315 TVSSAARKPY
+315 TQAAHKPY

-339 SSLYAIIKLVNREE
+339 SSLYAIIKLVNRDE

-379 GMTFSSGLRSI
+379 GMTFSSGLRAI

-405 KETAQIAVQAAL
+405 RETAQIAVQAAL

-428 NDAISA
+428 NDALSA
-434 INRLVDMGVEPYLV
+434 VNRLVDMGVEPYLV
-448 SSVLLCSFAQ
+448 ASVLLCSFAQ

-469 EEYQPAPGLMKAFN
+469 EQYQPSIGLLHVFG
-483 LTAADGPF
+483 LTPEDGPF
-491 YHGAGCPR
+491 FHGKGCPR

-518 DEFQDMVASGATRQ
+518 DELQEMVTAGKSKQ
-532 AIARRAR
+532 EIYRRAR
-539 ELGIHSMTDDAAQKI
+539 ELGIRTMADDAAKKI

-560 CEEAIRV
+560 AEEAIRV

>member
-1 MTETTPQPRFHKSPR
+1 MPNNVPRFNRSPR

-21 VLKGVISQ
+21 VLKGILT
-29 EELESSLAA
+29 EEALENALSAA
-38 SKASGTKLGEYLVSH
+38 KAANMKLGEYLTSH

-59 EILKALSEQ
+59 DILKALSEQ
-68 LNVPLYDASKYPLD
+68 LNFPLYNPDEFPLD
-82 PALKELLPQDIARE
+82 PHLKDLVPQDVARE

-103 MDNEILYC
+103 LEEGVLYC
-111 ALLDPNNFHAI
+111 ALLDPNNFRAL
-122 DAVEEFCQC
+122 DTVEETCRC
-131 QVEPVLCTKQD
+131 QVEPVLCTKAD
-142 FVRLFSAIYGEYSA
+142 FVRLFSAVYGEYSA
-156 FNEMLGEIGAN
+156 FSEMLGEIDADTTPDAGRA
-167 LAPET
+167 
-172 AARDEE
+172 DEE
-178 EISADAANDVP
+178 VITNNAVDDVP

-237 MASSVVSRIKIMG
+237 LAPSVVSRIKIMG

-259 PQDGRFTMKVEGHE
+259 PQDGRFTIKVEGHE

-292 LLDMNAKRVYELP
+292 LLDMSAQRIYELP
-305 KLGMSPEDFE
+305 KLGMGPEDYKLV
-315 TVSSAARKPY
+315 TQAAHKPY

-339 SSLYAIIKLVNREE
+339 SSLYAIIKLVNRDE

-379 GMTFSSGLRSI
+379 GMTFSSGLRAI

-405 KETAQIAVQAAL
+405 RETAQIAVQAAL

-428 NDAISA
+428 NDALSA
-434 INRLVDMGVEPYLV
+434 VNRLVDMGVEPYLV
-448 SSVLLCSFAQ
+448 ASVLLCSFAQ

-469 EEYQPAPGLMKAFN
+469 EQYQPSIGLLHVFG
-483 LTAADGPF
+483 LTPEDGPF
-491 YHGAGCPR
+491 FHGKGCPR

-518 DEFQDMVASGATRQ
+518 DELQEMVTAGKSKQ
-532 AIARRAR
+532 EIYRRAR
-539 ELGIHSMTDDAAQKI
+539 ELGIRTMADDAAKKI

-560 CEEAIRV
+560 AEEAIRV

>member
-1 MTETTPQPRFHKSPR
+1 MPNNVPRFNRSPR

-21 VLKGVISQ
+21 VLKGILT
-29 EELESSLAA
+29 EEALENALSAA
-38 SKASGTKLGEYLVSH
+38 KAANMKLGEYLTSH

-59 EILKALSEQ
+59 DILKALSEQ
-68 LNVPLYDASKYPLD
+68 LNFPLYNPDEFPLD
-82 PALKELLPQDIARE
+82 PHLKDLVPQDVARE

-103 MDNEILYC
+103 LEEGVLYC
-111 ALLDPNNFHAI
+111 ALLDPNNFRAL
-122 DAVEEFCQC
+122 DTVEETCRCQM
-131 QVEPVLCTKQD
+131 EPVLCTKAD
-142 FVRLFSAIYGEYSA
+142 FVRLFSAVYGEYSA
-156 FNEMLGEIGAN
+156 FSEMLGEIDADT
-167 LAPET
+167 APD
-172 AARDEE
+172 AGRADEE
-178 EISADAANDVP
+178 VITNNAVDDVP

-237 MASSVVSRIKIMG
+237 LAPSVVSRIKIMG

-259 PQDGRFTMKVEGHE
+259 PQDGRFTIKVEGHE

-292 LLDMNAKRVYELP
+292 LLDMSAQRIYELP
-305 KLGMSPEDFE
+305 KLGMGPEDYKLV
-315 TVSSAARKPY
+315 TQAAHKPY

-339 SSLYAIIKLVNREE
+339 SSLYAIIKLVNRDE

-379 GMTFSSGLRSI
+379 GMTFSSGLRAI

-405 KETAQIAVQAAL
+405 RETAHIAVQAAL

-428 NDAISA
+428 NDALSA
-434 INRLVDMGVEPYLV
+434 VNRLVDMGVEPYLV
-448 SSVLLCSFAQ
+448 ASVLLCSFAQ

-469 EEYQPAPGLMKAFN
+469 EQYQPSIGLLHVFG
-483 LTAADGPF
+483 LTPEDGPF
-491 YHGAGCPR
+491 FHGKGCPR

-518 DEFQDMVASGATRQ
+518 DELQEMVTAGKSKQ
-532 AIARRAR
+532 EIYWRAR
-539 ELGIHSMTDDAAQKI
+539 ELGIRTMADDAAKKI

-560 CEEAIRV
+560 AEEAIRV

>member
-1 MTETTPQPRFHKSPR
+1 MPNNAPRFNRSPR

-21 VLKGVISQ
+21 VLKGILT
-29 EELESSLAA
+29 EEALENALSAA
-38 SKASGTKLGEYLVSH
+38 KAANMKLGEYLTSH

-59 EILKALSEQ
+59 DILKALSEQ
-68 LNVPLYDASKYPLD
+68 LNFPLYNPDEFPLD
-82 PALKELLPQDIARE
+82 THLKDLMPQDVARE

-103 MDNEILYC
+103 FEEGVLYC
-111 ALLDPNNFHAI
+111 ALLDPNNFRAL
-122 DAVEEFCQC
+122 DTVEETCRC
-131 QVEPVLCTKQD
+131 QVEPVLCTKAD
-142 FVRLFSAIYGEYSA
+142 FVRLFSAVYGEYSA
-156 FNEMLGEIGAN
+156 FSEMLGEIDADTTPDAGRA
-167 LAPET
+167 
-172 AARDEE
+172 DEE
-178 EISADAANDVP
+178 VITNNAVDDVP

-237 MASSVVSRIKIMG
+237 LAPSVVSRIKIMG

-259 PQDGRFTMKVEGHE
+259 PQDGRFTIKVEGHE

-292 LLDMNAKRVYELP
+292 LLDMSAQRIYELP
-305 KLGMSPEDFE
+305 KLGMGPEDYKLV
-315 TVSSAARKPY
+315 TQAAHKPY

-339 SSLYAIIKLVNREE
+339 SSLYAIIKLVNRDE

-379 GMTFSSGLRSI
+379 GMTFSSGLRAI

-405 KETAQIAVQAAL
+405 RETAHIAVQAAL

-428 NDAISA
+428 NDALSA
-434 INRLVDMGVEPYLV
+434 VNRLVDMGVEPYLV
-448 SSVLLCSFAQ
+448 ASVLLCSFAQ

-469 EEYQPAPGLMKAFN
+469 EQYQPSIGLLHVFG
-483 LTAADGPF
+483 LTPEDGPF
-491 YHGAGCPR
+491 FHGKGCPR

-518 DEFQDMVASGATRQ
+518 DELQEMVTAGKSKQ
-532 AIARRAR
+532 EIYRRAR
-539 ELGIHSMTDDAAQKI
+539 ELGIRTMADDAAKKI

-560 CEEAIRV
+560 AEEAIRV

>member
-1 MTETTPQPRFHKSPR
+1 MPNNAPRFNRSPR

-21 VLKGVISQ
+21 VLKGILT
-29 EELESSLAA
+29 EEALENALSAA
-38 SKASGTKLGEYLVSH
+38 KAANMKLGEYLTSH

-59 EILKALSEQ
+59 DILKALSEQ
-68 LNVPLYDASKYPLD
+68 LNFPLYNPDEFPLD
-82 PALKELLPQDIARE
+82 PHLKDLVPQDVARE

-103 MDNEILYC
+103 FEEGVLYC
-111 ALLDPNNFHAI
+111 ALLDPNNFRAL
-122 DAVEEFCQC
+122 DTVEETCRCQM
-131 QVEPVLCTKQD
+131 EPVLCTKAD
-142 FVRLFSAIYGEYSA
+142 FVRLFSAVYGEYSA
-156 FNEMLGEIGAN
+156 FSEMLGEIDADT
-167 LAPET
+167 APD
-172 AARDEE
+172 AGRADEE
-178 EISADAANDVP
+178 VITNNAVDDVP

-237 MASSVVSRIKIMG
+237 LAPSVVSRIKIMG

-259 PQDGRFTMKVEGHE
+259 PQDGRFTIKVEGHE

-292 LLDMNAKRVYELP
+292 LLDMSAQRIYELP
-305 KLGMSPEDFE
+305 KLGMGPEDYKLV
-315 TVSSAARKPY
+315 TQAAHKPY

-339 SSLYAIIKLVNREE
+339 SSLYAIIKLVNRDE

-379 GMTFSSGLRSI
+379 GMTFSSGLRAI

-405 KETAQIAVQAAL
+405 RETAHIAVQAAL

-428 NDAISA
+428 NDALSA
-434 INRLVDMGVEPYLV
+434 VNRLVDMGVEPYLV
-448 SSVLLCSFAQ
+448 ASVLLCSFAQ

-469 EEYQPAPGLMKAFN
+469 EQYQPSIGLLHVFG
-483 LTAADGPF
+483 LTPEDGPF
-491 YHGAGCPR
+491 FHGKGCPR

-518 DEFQDMVASGATRQ
+518 DELQEMVTAGKSKHE
-532 AIARRAR
+532 IYRRAR
-539 ELGIHSMTDDAAQKI
+539 ELGIRTMADDAAKKI

-560 CEEAIRV
+560 AEEAIRV

>member
-1 MTETTPQPRFHKSPR
+1 MPNNAPRFNRSPR

-21 VLKGVISQ
+21 VLKGILT
-29 EELESSLAA
+29 EEALGNALAA
-38 SKASGTKLGEYLVSH
+38 AKAAGMKLGEYLTSH

-68 LNVPLYDASKYPLD
+68 LNFPLYNPDEFPLNTN
-82 PALKELLPQDIARE
+82 LKDLVPQDVARE

-103 MDNEILYC
+103 FEEGVLYC
-111 ALLDPNNFHAI
+111 ALLDPNNFRAL
-122 DAVEEFCQC
+122 DTVEETCRC
-131 QVEPVLCTKQD
+131 QVEPVLCTKTD
-142 FVRLFSAIYGEYSA
+142 FVRLFSAVYGEYSA
-156 FNEMLGEIGAN
+156 FSEMLGEIDVDTAPDAGA
-167 LAPET
+167 A
-172 AARDEE
+172 DEE
-178 EISADAANDVP
+178 VITNNAVDDVP

-237 MASSVVSRIKIMG
+237 LASSVVSRIKIMG

-259 PQDGRFTMKVEGHE
+259 PQDGRFTIKVEGHE

-292 LLDMNAKRVYELP
+292 LLDMSAQRVYELP
-305 KLGMSPEDFE
+305 KLGMYPEDYE
-315 TVSSAARKPY
+315 LVTQAAHKPY

-379 GMTFSSGLRSI
+379 GMTFSSGLRAI

-405 KETAQIAVQAAL
+405 RETAQIAVQAAL

-428 NDAISA
+428 NDALSA
-434 INRLVDMGVEPYLV
+434 VNRLVDMGVEPYLV
-448 SSVLLCSFAQ
+448 ASVLLCSFAQ

-469 EEYQPAPGLMKAFN
+469 EQYQPSIGLLHAFG
-483 LTAADGPF
+483 LKPEDGPF
-491 YHGAGCPR
+491 YHGKGCPR

-518 DEFQDMVASGATRQ
+518 DELQEMVTAGKSKQ
-532 AIARRAR
+532 EIYRRAR
-539 ELGIHSMTDDAAQKI
+539 ELGIRTMADDAAKKI

-560 CEEAIRV
+560 AEEAIRV
-567 TAA
+567 TMA

>member
-1 MTETTPQPRFHKSPR
+1 MPNNVPRFNRSPR

-21 VLKGVISQ
+21 VLKGILT
-29 EELESSLAA
+29 EEALENALSAA
-38 SKASGTKLGEYLVSH
+38 KAANMKLGEYLTSH

-59 EILKALSEQ
+59 DILKALSEQ
-68 LNVPLYDASKYPLD
+68 LNFPLYNPDEFPLD
-82 PALKELLPQDIARE
+82 THLKDLVPQDVARE

-103 MDNEILYC
+103 FEEGVLYC
-111 ALLDPNNFHAI
+111 ALLDPNNFRAL
-122 DAVEEFCQC
+122 DTVEETCRC
-131 QVEPVLCTKQD
+131 QVEPVLCTKAD
-142 FVRLFSAIYGEYSA
+142 FVRLFSAVYGEYSA
-156 FNEMLGEIGAN
+156 FSEMLGEIDADT
-167 LAPET
+167 APD
-172 AARDEE
+172 AGRADEE
-178 EISADAANDVP
+178 VITNNAVDDVP

-237 MASSVVSRIKIMG
+237 LAPSVVSRIKIMG

-259 PQDGRFTMKVEGHE
+259 PQDGRFTIKLEGHE

-292 LLDMNAKRVYELP
+292 LLDMSAQRIYELP
-305 KLGMSPEDFE
+305 KLGMGPEDYKLV
-315 TVSSAARKPY
+315 TQAAHKPY

-339 SSLYAIIKLVNREE
+339 SSLYAIIKLVNRDE

-379 GMTFSSGLRSI
+379 GMTFSSGLRAI

-405 KETAQIAVQAAL
+405 RETAQIAVQAAL

-428 NDAISA
+428 NDALSA
-434 INRLVDMGVEPYLV
+434 VNRLVDMGVEPYLV
-448 SSVLLCSFAQ
+448 ASVLLCSFAQ

-469 EEYQPAPGLMKAFN
+469 EQYQPSIGLLHVFG
-483 LTAADGPF
+483 LTPEDGPF
-491 YHGAGCPR
+491 FHGKGCPR

-518 DEFQDMVASGATRQ
+518 DELQEMVTAGKSKQ
-532 AIARRAR
+532 EIYRRAR
-539 ELGIHSMTDDAAQKI
+539 ELGIRTMADDAAKKI

-560 CEEAIRV
+560 AEEAIRV

>member
-1 MTETTPQPRFHKSPR
+1 MTNNVPRLNRSPR

-21 VLKGVISQ
+21 VLKGILT
-29 EELESSLAA
+29 EEALENALSAA
-38 SKASGTKLGEYLVSH
+38 KAADMKLGEYLTSH

-59 EILKALSEQ
+59 DILKALSEQ
-68 LNVPLYDASKYPLD
+68 LNFPLYNPDEFPLD
-82 PALKELLPQDIARE
+82 PHLKDLVPQDVARE

-103 MDNEILYC
+103 LEEGVLYC
-111 ALLDPNNFHAI
+111 ALLDPNNFRAL
-122 DAVEEFCQC
+122 DTVEETCRC
-131 QVEPVLCTKQD
+131 QVEPVLCTKAD
-142 FVRLFSAIYGEYSA
+142 FVRLFSAVYGEYSA
-156 FNEMLGEIGAN
+156 FSEMLGEIDADSTPDAGRA
-167 LAPET
+167 
-172 AARDEE
+172 DEE
-178 EISADAANDVP
+178 VITNNAVDDVP

-237 MASSVVSRIKIMG
+237 LAPSVVSRIKIMG

-259 PQDGRFTMKVEGHE
+259 PQDGRFTIKVEGHE

-292 LLDMNAKRVYELP
+292 LLDMSAQRIYELP
-305 KLGMSPEDFE
+305 KLGMGPEDYKLV
-315 TVSSAARKPY
+315 TQAAHKPY

-339 SSLYAIIKLVNREE
+339 SSLYAIIKLINRDE

-379 GMTFSSGLRSI
+379 GMTFSSGLRAI

-405 KETAQIAVQAAL
+405 RETAQIAVQAAL

-428 NDAISA
+428 NDALSA
-434 INRLVDMGVEPYLV
+434 VTRLVDMGVEPYLV
-448 SSVLLCSFAQ
+448 ASVLLCSFAQ

-469 EEYQPAPGLMKAFN
+469 EQYQPSIGLLHVFG
-483 LTAADGPF
+483 LTPEDGPF
-491 YHGAGCPR
+491 FHGKGCPR

-518 DEFQDMVASGATRQ
+518 DELQEMVTAGKSKQ
-532 AIARRAR
+532 EIYRRAR
-539 ELGIHSMTDDAAQKI
+539 ELGIRTMADDAAKKI

-560 CEEAIRV
+560 AEEAIRV

>member
-1 MTETTPQPRFHKSPR
+1 MPNNAPRFNRSPR

-21 VLKGVISQ
+21 VLKGILS
-29 EELESSLAA
+29 EEALENALSAA
-38 SKASGTKLGEYLVSH
+38 KAANMKLGEYLTSH

-59 EILKALSEQ
+59 DILKALSEQ
-68 LNVPLYDASKYPLD
+68 LNFPLYNPDEFPLD
-82 PALKELLPQDIARE
+82 THLKDLVPQDVARE

-103 MDNEILYC
+103 FEEGVLYC
-111 ALLDPNNFHAI
+111 ALLDPNNFRAL
-122 DAVEEFCQC
+122 DTVEETCRC
-131 QVEPVLCTKQD
+131 QVEPVLCTKAD
-142 FVRLFSAIYGEYSA
+142 FVRLFSAVYGEYSA
-156 FNEMLGEIGAN
+156 FSEMLGEIDADT
-167 LAPET
+167 APD
-172 AARDEE
+172 AGRADEE
-178 EISADAANDVP
+178 VITNNAVDDVP

-237 MASSVVSRIKIMG
+237 LAPSVVSRIKIMG

-259 PQDGRFTMKVEGHE
+259 PQDGRFTIKVEGHE

-292 LLDMNAKRVYELP
+292 LLDMSAQRIYELP
-305 KLGMSPEDFE
+305 KLGMGPEDYKLV
-315 TVSSAARKPY
+315 TQAAHKPY

-339 SSLYAIIKLVNREE
+339 SSLYAIIKLVNRDE

-379 GMTFSSGLRSI
+379 GMTFSSGLRAI

-405 KETAQIAVQAAL
+405 RETAQIAVQAAL

-428 NDAISA
+428 NDALSA
-434 INRLVDMGVEPYLV
+434 VNRLVDMGVEPYLV
-448 SSVLLCSFAQ
+448 ASVLLCSFAQ

-469 EEYQPAPGLMKAFN
+469 EQYQPSIGLLHVFG
-483 LTAADGPF
+483 LTPEDGPF
-491 YHGAGCPR
+491 FHGKGCPR

-518 DEFQDMVASGATRQ
+518 DELQEMVTAGKSKQ
-532 AIARRAR
+532 EIYRRAR
-539 ELGIHSMTDDAAQKI
+539 ELGIRTMADDAAKKI

-560 CEEAIRV
+560 AEEAIRV
-567 TAA
+567 TTA

>member
-1 MTETTPQPRFHKSPR
+1 MPNNVPRFNRSPR

-21 VLKGVISQ
+21 VLKGILT
-29 EELESSLAA
+29 EEALENALSAA
-38 SKASGTKLGEYLVSH
+38 KAANMKLGEYLTSH

-59 EILKALSEQ
+59 DILKALSEQ
-68 LNVPLYDASKYPLD
+68 LNFPLYNPDEFPLD
-82 PALKELLPQDIARE
+82 THLKDLVPQDVARE

-103 MDNEILYC
+103 FEEGVLYC
-111 ALLDPNNFHAI
+111 ALLDPNNFRAL
-122 DAVEEFCQC
+122 DTVEETCRC
-131 QVEPVLCTKQD
+131 QVEPVLCTKAD
-142 FVRLFSAIYGEYSA
+142 FVRLFSAVYGEYSA
-156 FNEMLGEIGAN
+156 FSEMLGEIDADT
-167 LAPET
+167 APD
-172 AARDEE
+172 AGRADEE
-178 EISADAANDVP
+178 VITTNAVDDVP

-237 MASSVVSRIKIMG
+237 LAPSVVSRIKIMG

-259 PQDGRFTMKVEGHE
+259 PQDGRFTIKLEGHE

-292 LLDMNAKRVYELP
+292 LLDMSAQRIYELP
-305 KLGMSPEDFE
+305 KLGMGPEDYKLV
-315 TVSSAARKPY
+315 TQAAHKPY

-339 SSLYAIIKLVNREE
+339 SSLYAIIKLVNRDE

-379 GMTFSSGLRSI
+379 GMTFSSGLRAI

-405 KETAQIAVQAAL
+405 RETAQIAVQAAL

-428 NDAISA
+428 NDALSA
-434 INRLVDMGVEPYLV
+434 VNRLVDMGVEPYLV
-448 SSVLLCSFAQ
+448 ASVLLCSFAQ

-469 EEYQPAPGLMKAFN
+469 EQYQPSIGLLHVFG
-483 LTAADGPF
+483 LTPEDGPF
-491 YHGAGCPR
+491 FHGKGCPR

-518 DEFQDMVASGATRQ
+518 DELQEMVTAGKSKQ
-532 AIARRAR
+532 EIYRRAR
-539 ELGIHSMTDDAAQKI
+539 ELGIRIMADDAAKKI

-560 CEEAIRV
+560 AEEAIRV

>member
-1 MTETTPQPRFHKSPR
+1 MPNNAPRFNRSPR

-21 VLKGVISQ
+21 VLKGILT
-29 EELESSLAA
+29 EEALENALSAA
-38 SKASGTKLGEYLVSH
+38 KAANMKLGEYLTSH

-59 EILKALSEQ
+59 DILKALSEQ
-68 LNVPLYDASKYPLD
+68 LNFPLYNPDEFPLD
-82 PALKELLPQDIARE
+82 THLKDLVPQDVARE

-103 MDNEILYC
+103 FEEGVLYC
-111 ALLDPNNFHAI
+111 ALLDPNNFRAL
-122 DAVEEFCQC
+122 DTVEETCRC
-131 QVEPVLCTKQD
+131 QVEPVLCTKAD
-142 FVRLFSAIYGEYSA
+142 FVRLFSAVYGEYSA
-156 FNEMLGEIGAN
+156 FSEMLGEIDADT
-167 LAPET
+167 APDAGKT
-172 AARDEE
+172 DEE
-178 EISADAANDVP
+178 VITNNAVDDVP

-237 MASSVVSRIKIMG
+237 LAPSVVSRIKIMG

-259 PQDGRFTMKVEGHE
+259 PQDGRFTIKVEGHE

-292 LLDMNAKRVYELP
+292 LLDMSAQRIYELP
-305 KLGMSPEDFE
+305 KLGMGPEDYKLV
-315 TVSSAARKPY
+315 TQAAHKPY

-339 SSLYAIIKLVNREE
+339 SSLYAIIKLVNRDE

-379 GMTFSSGLRSI
+379 GMTFSSGLRAI

-405 KETAQIAVQAAL
+405 RETAHIAVQAAL

-428 NDAISA
+428 NDALSA
-434 INRLVDMGVEPYLV
+434 VNRLVDMGVEPYLV
-448 SSVLLCSFAQ
+448 ASVLLCSFAQ

-469 EEYQPAPGLMKAFN
+469 EQYQPSIGLLHVFG
-483 LTAADGPF
+483 LTPEDGPF
-491 YHGAGCPR
+491 FHGKGCPR

-518 DEFQDMVASGATRQ
+518 DELQEMVTAGKSKQ
-532 AIARRAR
+532 EIYRRAR
-539 ELGIHSMTDDAAQKI
+539 ELGIRTMADDAAKKI

-560 CEEAIRV
+560 AEEAIRV

>member
-1 MTETTPQPRFHKSPR
+1 MPNNAPRFNRSPR

-21 VLKGVISQ
+21 VLKGILT
-29 EELESSLAA
+29 EEALGNALSAA
-38 SKASGTKLGEYLVSH
+38 KAANMKLGEYLTSH

-59 EILKALSEQ
+59 DILKALSEQ
-68 LNVPLYDASKYPLD
+68 LNFPLYNPDEFPLNTN
-82 PALKELLPQDIARE
+82 LKDLVPQDVARE

-103 MDNEILYC
+103 FEEGVLYC
-111 ALLDPNNFHAI
+111 ALLDPNNFRAL
-122 DAVEEFCQC
+122 DTVEETCRC
-131 QVEPVLCTKQD
+131 QVEPVLCTKAD
-142 FVRLFSAIYGEYSA
+142 FVRLFSAVYGEYSA
-156 FNEMLGEIGAN
+156 FSEMLGEIDVDT
-167 LAPET
+167 APDAGT
-172 AARDEE
+172 TDEE
-178 EISADAANDVP
+178 VITNNAVDDVP

-237 MASSVVSRIKIMG
+237 LASSVVSRIKIMG

-259 PQDGRFTMKVEGHE
+259 PQDGRFTIKVEGHE

-292 LLDMNAKRVYELP
+292 LLDMSAQRVYELP
-305 KLGMSPEDFE
+305 KLGMGPEDYE
-315 TVSSAARKPY
+315 LVTQAAHKPY

-379 GMTFSSGLRSI
+379 GMTFSSGLRAI

-405 KETAQIAVQAAL
+405 RETAQIAVQAAL

-428 NDAISA
+428 NDALSA
-434 INRLVDMGVEPYLV
+434 VNRLVDMGVEPYLV
-448 SSVLLCSFAQ
+448 ASVLLCSFAQ

-469 EEYQPAPGLMKAFN
+469 EQYQPSIGLLHAFG
-483 LTAADGPF
+483 LTPEDGPF
-491 YHGAGCPR
+491 FHGKGCPR

-518 DEFQDMVASGATRQ
+518 DELQEMVTAGKSKQ
-532 AIARRAR
+532 EIYRRAR
-539 ELGIHSMTDDAAQKI
+539 ELGIRTMADDAAKKI

-560 CEEAIRV
+560 AEEAIRV
-567 TAA
+567 TMA

>member
-1 MTETTPQPRFHKSPR
+1 MPNNAPRFNRSPR

-21 VLKGVISQ
+21 VLKGILT
-29 EELESSLAA
+29 EEALENALSAA
-38 SKASGTKLGEYLVSH
+38 KAANMKLGEYLTSH

-59 EILKALSEQ
+59 DILKALSEQ
-68 LNVPLYDASKYPLD
+68 LNFPLYNPDEFPLD
-82 PALKELLPQDIARE
+82 PHLKDLVPQDVARE

-103 MDNEILYC
+103 LEEGVLYC
-111 ALLDPNNFHAI
+111 ALLDPNNFRAL
-122 DAVEEFCQC
+122 DTVEETCRC
-131 QVEPVLCTKQD
+131 QVEPVLCTKAD
-142 FVRLFSAIYGEYSA
+142 FVRLFSAVYGEYSA
-156 FNEMLGEIGAN
+156 FSEMLGEIDADTTPDAGRA
-167 LAPET
+167 
-172 AARDEE
+172 DEE
-178 EISADAANDVP
+178 VITNNAVDDVP

-237 MASSVVSRIKIMG
+237 LAPSVVSRIKIMG

-259 PQDGRFTMKVEGHE
+259 PQDGRFTIKVEGHE

-292 LLDMNAKRVYELP
+292 LLDMSAQRIYELP
-305 KLGMSPEDFE
+305 KLGMGPEDYKLV
-315 TVSSAARKPY
+315 TQAAHKPY

-339 SSLYAIIKLVNREE
+339 SSLYAIIKLVNRDE

-379 GMTFSSGLRSI
+379 GMTFSSGLRAI

-405 KETAQIAVQAAL
+405 RETAQIAVQAAL

-428 NDAISA
+428 NDALSA
-434 INRLVDMGVEPYLV
+434 VNRLVDMGVEPYLV
-448 SSVLLCSFAQ
+448 ASVLLCSFAQ

-469 EEYQPAPGLMKAFN
+469 EQYQPSIGLLHVFG
-483 LTAADGPF
+483 LTPEDGPF
-491 YHGAGCPR
+491 FHGKGCPR

-518 DEFQDMVASGATRQ
+518 DELQEMVTAGKSKQ
-532 AIARRAR
+532 EIYRRAR
-539 ELGIHSMTDDAAQKI
+539 ELGIRTMADDAAKKI

-560 CEEAIRV
+560 AEEAIRV

>member
-1 MTETTPQPRFHKSPR
+1 MPNNVPRFNRSPR

-21 VLKGVISQ
+21 VLKGILT
-29 EELESSLAA
+29 EEALENALSAA
-38 SKASGTKLGEYLVSH
+38 KAANMKLGEYLTSH

-59 EILKALSEQ
+59 VILKALSEQ
-68 LNVPLYDASKYPLD
+68 LNFPLYNPDEFPLD
-82 PALKELLPQDIARE
+82 PHLKDLVPQDVARE

-103 MDNEILYC
+103 LEEGVLYC
-111 ALLDPNNFHAI
+111 ALLDPNNFRAL
-122 DAVEEFCQC
+122 DTVEETCRC
-131 QVEPVLCTKQD
+131 QVEPVLCTKAD
-142 FVRLFSAIYGEYSA
+142 FVRLFSAVYGEYSA
-156 FNEMLGEIGAN
+156 FSEMLGEIDADT
-167 LAPET
+167 APD
-172 AARDEE
+172 AGRADEE
-178 EISADAANDVP
+178 VITTNAVDDVP

-237 MASSVVSRIKIMG
+237 LAPSVVSRIKIMG

-259 PQDGRFTMKVEGHE
+259 PQDGRFTIKLEGHE

-292 LLDMNAKRVYELP
+292 LLDMSAQRIYELP
-305 KLGMSPEDFE
+305 KLGMGPEDYKLV
-315 TVSSAARKPY
+315 TQAAHKPY

-339 SSLYAIIKLVNREE
+339 SSLYAIIKLVNRDE

-379 GMTFSSGLRSI
+379 GMTFSSGLRAI

-405 KETAQIAVQAAL
+405 RETAQIAVQAAL

-428 NDAISA
+428 NDALSA
-434 INRLVDMGVEPYLV
+434 VNRLVDMGVEPYLV
-448 SSVLLCSFAQ
+448 ASVLLCSFAQ

-469 EEYQPAPGLMKAFN
+469 EQYQPSIGLLHVFG
-483 LTAADGPF
+483 LTPEDGPF
-491 YHGAGCPR
+491 FHGKGCPR

-518 DEFQDMVASGATRQ
+518 DELQEMVTAGKSKQ
-532 AIARRAR
+532 EIYRRAR
-539 ELGIHSMTDDAAQKI
+539 ELGIRTMADDAAKKI

-560 CEEAIRV
+560 AEEAIRV

>member
-1 MTETTPQPRFHKSPR
+1 MTNNVPRFNRSPR

-21 VLKGVISQ
+21 VLKGILT
-29 EELESSLAA
+29 EEALGNALSAA
-38 SKASGTKLGEYLVSH
+38 KAANMKLGEYLTSH

-59 EILKALSEQ
+59 DILKALSEQ
-68 LNVPLYDASKYPLD
+68 LNFPLYNPDEFPLNTN
-82 PALKELLPQDIARE
+82 LKDLVPQDVARE

-103 MDNEILYC
+103 LEEGVLYC
-111 ALLDPNNFHAI
+111 ALLDPNNFRAL
-122 DAVEEFCQC
+122 DTVEETCRC
-131 QVEPVLCTKQD
+131 QVEPVLCTKAD
-142 FVRLFSAIYGEYSA
+142 FVRLFSAVYGEYSA
-156 FNEMLGEIGAN
+156 FSEMLGEIDADT
-167 LAPET
+167 APD
-172 AARDEE
+172 AGRADEE
-178 EISADAANDVP
+178 VITNNAVDDVP

-199 EGVKVGASDIHIN
+199 GGVKVGASDIHIN

-237 MASSVVSRIKIMG
+237 LAPSVVSRIKIMG

-259 PQDGRFTMKVEGHE
+259 PQDGRFTIKVEGHE

-292 LLDMNAKRVYELP
+292 LLDMSAQRIYELP
-305 KLGMSPEDFE
+305 KLGMGPEDYKLV
-315 TVSSAARKPY
+315 TQAAHKPY

-339 SSLYAIIKLVNREE
+339 SSLYAIIKLVNRDE

-379 GMTFSSGLRSI
+379 GMTFSSGLRAI

-405 KETAQIAVQAAL
+405 RETAQIAVQAAL

-428 NDAISA
+428 NDALSA
-434 INRLVDMGVEPYLV
+434 VNRLVDMGVEPYLV
-448 SSVLLCSFAQ
+448 ASVLLCSFAQ

-469 EEYQPAPGLMKAFN
+469 EQYQPSIGLLHVFG
-483 LTAADGPF
+483 LTPEDGPF
-491 YHGAGCPR
+491 FHGKGCPR

-518 DEFQDMVASGATRQ
+518 DELQEMVTAGKSKQ
-532 AIARRAR
+532 EIYRRAR
-539 ELGIHSMTDDAAQKI
+539 ELGIRTMADDAAKKI

-560 CEEAIRV
+560 AEEEIRV

>member
-1 MTETTPQPRFHKSPR
+1 MPNNVPRFNRSPR

-21 VLKGVISQ
+21 VLKGILT
-29 EELESSLAA
+29 EEALENALSAA
-38 SKASGTKLGEYLVSH
+38 KATNMKLGEYLTSH

-59 EILKALSEQ
+59 DILKALSEQ
-68 LNVPLYDASKYPLD
+68 LNFPLYNPDEFPLD
-82 PALKELLPQDIARE
+82 PHLKDLVPQDVARE

-103 MDNEILYC
+103 LEEGVLYC
-111 ALLDPNNFHAI
+111 ALLDPNNFRAL
-122 DAVEEFCQC
+122 DTVEETCRC
-131 QVEPVLCTKQD
+131 QVEPVLCTKAD
-142 FVRLFSAIYGEYSA
+142 FVRLFSAVYGEYSA
-156 FNEMLGEIGAN
+156 FSEMLGEIDADT
-167 LAPET
+167 APD
-172 AARDEE
+172 AGRADEE
-178 EISADAANDVP
+178 VITNNAVDDVP

-237 MASSVVSRIKIMG
+237 LAPSVVSRIKIMG

-259 PQDGRFTMKVEGHE
+259 PQDGRFTIKVEGHE

-292 LLDMNAKRVYELP
+292 LLDMSAQRIYELP
-305 KLGMSPEDFE
+305 KLGMGPEDYKLV
-315 TVSSAARKPY
+315 TQAAHKPY

-339 SSLYAIIKLVNREE
+339 SSLYAIIKLINRDE

-372 VQLNVKA
+372 VQLNVKT
-379 GMTFSSGLRSI
+379 GMTFSSGLRAI

-405 KETAQIAVQAAL
+405 RETAQIAVQASL

-428 NDAISA
+428 NDALSA
-434 INRLVDMGVEPYLV
+434 VTRLVDMGVEPYLV
-448 SSVLLCSFAQ
+448 ASVLLCSFAQ

-469 EEYQPAPGLMKAFN
+469 EQYQPSIGLLHVFG
-483 LTAADGPF
+483 LTPEDGPF
-491 YHGAGCPR
+491 FHGKGCPR

-518 DEFQDMVASGATRQ
+518 DELQEMVTAGKSKQ
-532 AIARRAR
+532 EIYRRAR
-539 ELGIHSMTDDAAQKI
+539 ELGIRTMADDAAKKI

-560 CEEAIRV
+560 AEEAIRV

>member
-1 MTETTPQPRFHKSPR
+1 MPNNVSRFNRSPR

-21 VLKGVISQ
+21 VLKGILS
-29 EELESSLAA
+29 EEALGNALSAA
-38 SKASGTKLGEYLVSH
+38 KAANMKLGEYLTSH

-59 EILKALSEQ
+59 DILKALSEQ
-68 LNVPLYDASKYPLD
+68 LNFPLYNPDEFPLD
-82 PALKELLPQDIARE
+82 THLKDLVPQDVARE

-103 MDNEILYC
+103 FEEGVLYC
-111 ALLDPNNFHAI
+111 ALLDPNNFRAL
-122 DAVEEFCQC
+122 DTVEETCRCQM
-131 QVEPVLCTKQD
+131 EPVLCTKAD
-142 FVRLFSAIYGEYSA
+142 FVRLFSAVYGEYSA
-156 FNEMLGEIGAN
+156 FSEMLGEIDADT
-167 LAPET
+167 APD
-172 AARDEE
+172 AGRADEE
-178 EISADAANDVP
+178 VITNNAVDDVP

-237 MASSVVSRIKIMG
+237 LAPSVVSRIKIMG

-259 PQDGRFTMKVEGHE
+259 PQDGRFTIKVEGHE

-292 LLDMNAKRVYELP
+292 LLDMSAQRIYELP
-305 KLGMSPEDFE
+305 KLGMGPEDYKLV
-315 TVSSAARKPY
+315 TQAAHKPY

-339 SSLYAIIKLVNREE
+339 SSLYAIIKLVNRDE

-379 GMTFSSGLRSI
+379 GMTFSSGLRAI

-405 KETAQIAVQAAL
+405 RETAQIAVQAAL

-428 NDAISA
+428 NDALSA
-434 INRLVDMGVEPYLV
+434 VNRLVDMGVEPYLV
-448 SSVLLCSFAQ
+448 ASVLLCSFAQ

-469 EEYQPAPGLMKAFN
+469 EQYQPSIGLLHVFG
-483 LTAADGPF
+483 LTPEDGPF
-491 YHGAGCPR
+491 FHGKGCPR

-518 DEFQDMVASGATRQ
+518 DELQEMVTAGKSKQ
-532 AIARRAR
+532 EIYRRAR
-539 ELGIHSMTDDAAQKI
+539 ELGIRTMADDAAKKI

-560 CEEAIRV
+560 AEEAIRV

>member
-1 MTETTPQPRFHKSPR
+1 MPNNVPRFNRSPR

-21 VLKGVISQ
+21 VLKGILT
-29 EELESSLAA
+29 EEALENALSAA
-38 SKASGTKLGEYLVSH
+38 KAANMKLGEYLTSH

-59 EILKALSEQ
+59 DILKALSEQ
-68 LNVPLYDASKYPLD
+68 LNFPLYNPDEFPLD
-82 PALKELLPQDIARE
+82 PHLKDLVPQDVARE

-103 MDNEILYC
+103 LEEGVLYC
-111 ALLDPNNFHAI
+111 ALLDPNNFRAL
-122 DAVEEFCQC
+122 DTVEETCRC
-131 QVEPVLCTKQD
+131 QVEPVLCTKAD
-142 FVRLFSAIYGEYSA
+142 FVRLFSAVYGEYSA
-156 FNEMLGEIGAN
+156 FSEMLGEIDADTTPDAGRA
-167 LAPET
+167 
-172 AARDEE
+172 DEE
-178 EISADAANDVP
+178 VITTNAVDDVP

-237 MASSVVSRIKIMG
+237 LAPSVVSRIKIMG

-259 PQDGRFTMKVEGHE
+259 PQDGRFTIKVEGHE

-292 LLDMNAKRVYELP
+292 LLDMSAQRIYELP
-305 KLGMSPEDFE
+305 KLGMGPEDYKLV
-315 TVSSAARKPY
+315 TQAAHKPY

-339 SSLYAIIKLVNREE
+339 SSLYAIIKLVNRDE

-379 GMTFSSGLRSI
+379 GMTFSSGLRAI

-405 KETAQIAVQAAL
+405 RETAQIAVQAAL

-428 NDAISA
+428 NDALSA
-434 INRLVDMGVEPYLV
+434 VNRLVDMGVEPYLV
-448 SSVLLCSFAQ
+448 ASVLLCSFAQ

-469 EEYQPAPGLMKAFN
+469 EQYQPSIGLLHVFG
-483 LTAADGPF
+483 LTPEDGPF
-491 YHGAGCPR
+491 FHGKGCPR

-518 DEFQDMVASGATRQ
+518 DELQEMVTAGKSKQ
-532 AIARRAR
+532 EIYRRAR
-539 ELGIHSMTDDAAQKI
+539 ELGIRTMADDAAKKI

-560 CEEAIRV
+560 AEEAIRV

>member
-1 MTETTPQPRFHKSPR
+1 MTNNAPRFNRSPR

-21 VLKGVISQ
+21 VLKGILT
-29 EELESSLAA
+29 EEALGNALSAA
-38 SKASGTKLGEYLVSH
+38 KAANMKLGEYLTSH

-59 EILKALSEQ
+59 DILKALSEQ
-68 LNVPLYDASKYPLD
+68 LNFPLYNPDEFPLD
-82 PALKELLPQDIARE
+82 THLKDLVPQDVARE

-103 MDNEILYC
+103 FEGGVLYC
-111 ALLDPNNFHAI
+111 ALLDPNNFRAL
-122 DAVEEFCQC
+122 DAVEETCRC
-131 QVEPVLCTKQD
+131 QVEPVLCTKAD
-142 FVRLFSAIYGEYSA
+142 FVRLFSAVYGEYSA
-156 FNEMLGEIGAN
+156 FSEMLGEIDADT
-167 LAPET
+167 APD
-172 AARDEE
+172 AGMADEE
-178 EISADAANDVP
+178 VITNNAVDDVP

-237 MASSVVSRIKIMG
+237 LAPSVVSRIKIMG

-259 PQDGRFTMKVEGHE
+259 PQDGRFTIKVEGHE

-292 LLDMNAKRVYELP
+292 LLDMSAQRIYELP
-305 KLGMSPEDFE
+305 KLGMGPEDYKLV
-315 TVSSAARKPY
+315 TQAAHKPY

-339 SSLYAIIKLVNREE
+339 SSLYAIIKLINRDE

-367 AGVRQ
+367 SGVRQ

-379 GMTFSSGLRSI
+379 GMTFSSGLRAI

-405 KETAQIAVQAAL
+405 RETAQIAVQAAL

-428 NDAISA
+428 NDALSA
-434 INRLVDMGVEPYLV
+434 VNRLVDMGVEPYLV
-448 SSVLLCSFAQ
+448 ASVLLCSFAQ

-469 EEYQPAPGLMKAFN
+469 EQYQPSIGLLHVFG
-483 LTAADGPF
+483 LTPEDGPF
-491 YHGAGCPR
+491 FHGKGCPR

-518 DEFQDMVASGATRQ
+518 DELQEMVTAGKSKQ
-532 AIARRAR
+532 EIYRRAR
-539 ELGIHSMTDDAAQKI
+539 ELGIRTMADDAAKKI

-560 CEEAIRV
+560 AEEAIRV

>member
-1 MTETTPQPRFHKSPR
+1 MPNNAPRFNRSPR

-21 VLKGVISQ
+21 VLKGILT
-29 EELESSLAA
+29 EEALGNALSAA
-38 SKASGTKLGEYLVSH
+38 KAADMKLGEYLTSH

-59 EILKALSEQ
+59 DILKALSEQ
-68 LNVPLYDASKYPLD
+68 LNFPLYNPDEFPLD
-82 PALKELLPQDIARE
+82 THLKDLVPQDVARE

-103 MDNEILYC
+103 FEEGVLYC
-111 ALLDPNNFHAI
+111 ALLDPNNFRAL
-122 DAVEEFCQC
+122 DTVEETCRC
-131 QVEPVLCTKQD
+131 QVEPVLCTKAD
-142 FVRLFSAIYGEYSA
+142 FVRLFSAVYGEYSA
-156 FNEMLGEIGAN
+156 FSEMLGEIDADT
-167 LAPET
+167 APD
-172 AARDEE
+172 AGRADEE
-178 EISADAANDVP
+178 VITNNAVDDVP

-237 MASSVVSRIKIMG
+237 LAPSVVSRIKIMG

-259 PQDGRFTMKVEGHE
+259 PQDGRFTIKVEGHE

-292 LLDMNAKRVYELP
+292 LLDMSAQRIYELP
-305 KLGMSPEDFE
+305 KLGMGPEDYKLV
-315 TVSSAARKPY
+315 TQAAHKPY

-339 SSLYAIIKLVNREE
+339 SSLYAIIKLVNRDE

-379 GMTFSSGLRSI
+379 GMTFSSGLRAI

-405 KETAQIAVQAAL
+405 RETAQIAVQAAL

-428 NDAISA
+428 NDALSA
-434 INRLVDMGVEPYLV
+434 VNRLVDMGVEPYLV
-448 SSVLLCSFAQ
+448 ASVLLCSFAQ

-469 EEYQPAPGLMKAFN
+469 EQYQPSIGLLHVFG
-483 LTAADGPF
+483 LTPEDGPF
-491 YHGAGCPR
+491 FHGKGCPR

-518 DEFQDMVASGATRQ
+518 DELQEMVTAGKSKQ
-532 AIARRAR
+532 EIYRRAR
-539 ELGIHSMTDDAAQKI
+539 ELGIRTMADDAAKKI

-560 CEEAIRV
+560 AEEAIRV